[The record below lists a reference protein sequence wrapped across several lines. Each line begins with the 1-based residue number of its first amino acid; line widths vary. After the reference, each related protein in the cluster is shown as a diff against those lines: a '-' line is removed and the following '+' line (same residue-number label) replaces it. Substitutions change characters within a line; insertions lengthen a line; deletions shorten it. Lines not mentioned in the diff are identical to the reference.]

1 MWQAKHSDRRANTMD
16 PYDKLLLSNEAWVK
30 EKLALRRDFFQRGA
44 KGQKPGFLWISCS
57 DSRVPPEEITGSDP
71 GELFVHRN
79 IANQVSESDLSVLS
93 VLQYAVEV
101 LQVPHIIVCGHY
113 QCGGVFHAMHQEDS
127 GVIGQW
133 LHQVKA
139 IHRSHAGEL
148 DRLSDAALGFDR
160 MVELNVAAQ
169 LRNVART
176 AVVRQAWAEG
186 QRPDL
191 HGWVYDLRTGKLKE
205 LETLT
210 CQGTSHSA

>member
-1 MWQAKHSDRRANTMD
+1 
-16 PYDKLLLSNEAWVK
+16 
-30 EKLALRRDFFQRGA
+30 
-44 KGQKPGFLWISCS
+44 
-57 DSRVPPEEITGSDP
+57 
-71 GELFVHRN
+71 
-79 IANQVSESDLSVLS
+79 
-93 VLQYAVEV
+93 
-101 LQVPHIIVCGHY
+101 VPHIIVCGHY
-113 QCGGVFHAMHQEDS
+113 QCGGVFHAMYQEDS